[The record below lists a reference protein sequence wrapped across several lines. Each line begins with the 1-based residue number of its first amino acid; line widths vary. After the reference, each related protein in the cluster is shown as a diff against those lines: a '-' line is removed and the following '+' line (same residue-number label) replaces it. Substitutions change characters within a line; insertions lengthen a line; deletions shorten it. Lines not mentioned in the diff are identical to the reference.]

1 MKKIIIVSSSD
12 YFKKK
17 IIIKNVKFLFFNKQ
31 SELSLKNLKR
41 IKPNIIFF
49 PYWHWKVDSKILDKF
64 LCIGFHTAPLP
75 YGRGGSPVQNQIIR
89 GKKKSQICAIKY
101 NNIIDG
107 GDVFLRS
114 NILLKGTANEIF
126 KNIFDKI
133 IVMITKIIKKTPRSK
148 KQIGKVTVFK
158 RRKPSQSQINFNT
171 TLTKIYDFIRMLDLD
186 FKNFPKA
193 FLNEKKYKII
203 FSEPIIRG
211 KKEIICKVSI
221 IKN

>member
-1 MKKIIIVSSSD
+1 MKKIIVVSTND

-17 IIIKNVKFLFFNKQ
+17 IRIKNVKFFFLKKQ

-41 IKPNIIFF
+41 LNPNIIFF
-49 PYWHWKVDSKILDKF
+49 PYWHWKVDSNILERF

-107 GDVFLRS
+107 GEVYFRS

-126 KNIFDKI
+126 QNIFDKI
-133 IVMITKIIKKTPRSK
+133 TVMITKIIKRIPKSK
-148 KQIGKVTVFK
+148 KQKGKVTIFK
-158 RRKPSQSQINFNT
+158 RRKPFQSRIDFNT
-171 TLTKIYDFIRMLDLD
+171 TLFKLYDFIRMLDLD
-186 FKNFPKA
+186 FKDFPKA
-193 FLNEKKYKII
+193 FLNEKKYKLT
-203 FSEPIIRG
+203 FSKPTIKG

-221 IKN
+221 KKN

>member
-107 GDVFLRS
+107 GDVFLDKYFS
-114 NILLKGTANEIF
+114 KGTANEIF

-133 IVMITKIIKKTPRSK
+133 IVMMTKIIKKTPRSK
-148 KQIGKVTVFK
+148 NK
-158 RRKPSQSQINFNT
+158 
-171 TLTKIYDFIRMLDLD
+171 
-186 FKNFPKA
+186 
-193 FLNEKKYKII
+193 
-203 FSEPIIRG
+203 
-211 KKEIICKVSI
+211 
-221 IKN
+221 